1 MSDIERDEQQL
12 DATVQ
17 KLRRYIYMLEKDN
30 MRKKTPQSDSDMID
44 KITRAI
50 RSAVDEE
57 GV

>member
-30 MRKKTPQSDSDMID
+30 MRKKTPQSKLVRKSRTNI
-44 KITRAI
+44 
-50 RSAVDEE
+50 
-57 GV
+57 

>member
-44 KITRAI
+44 KIIRAI

>member
-1 MSDIERDEQQL
+1 MSDIESDEQQL

-44 KITRAI
+44 KIIRAI

>member
-44 KITRAI
+44 KIIRVI

-57 GV
+57 GE

>member
-44 KITRAI
+44 KIIRAI

-57 GV
+57 GA

>member
-44 KITRAI
+44 KIIRAI

-57 GV
+57 GE

>member
-30 MRKKTPQSDSDMID
+30 MRKKIPQSDSDMID
-44 KITRAI
+44 KIIRAI

-57 GV
+57 GE

>member
-1 MSDIERDEQQL
+1 
-12 DATVQ
+12 
-17 KLRRYIYMLEKDN
+17 MLEKDN

-44 KITRAI
+44 KIIRAI

>member
-12 DATVQ
+12 DVTVQ

-44 KITRAI
+44 KIIRAI

>member
-44 KITRAI
+44 KIIRAI
-50 RSAVDEE
+50 SSAVDEE

>member
-44 KITRAI
+44 KIIRAI
-50 RSAVDEE
+50 RSAVDEG

>member
-1 MSDIERDEQQL
+1 MNDIERDEQQL
-12 DATVQ
+12 DAKVQ

-44 KITRAI
+44 KIIRAI

-57 GV
+57 GE

>member
-1 MSDIERDEQQL
+1 MSDIERDGQQL

-30 MRKKTPQSDSDMID
+30 MRKKIPQSDSDMID
-44 KITRAI
+44 KIIRAI

-57 GV
+57 GE